1 MQLVS
6 SRCSAA
12 EGPADDGVRRVPG
25 PERGSVL
32 WLQQLMGRAVL
43 GPEKQHLGH
52 VRDLAVRRTRAGALV
67 SGVVVDAGGEQF
79 LVPAES
85 VRTWGEAG
93 VVVLLLT
100 SRGRCRRRNEV
111 LLAADLLGQPVLG
124 GADGRLPRIT
134 DVALR
139 CTADGWA
146 VEAVDTRGP
155 FRRLLRASRRVIDWD
170 VLVARPVLTR
180 PAASTDEGPVHDT
193 TTSREHPQRLLD
205 GRPGDTDESKV
216 QFLDPAAAAQPRVG
230 TRAAARPRRW
240 RAQRR
245 CHR

>member
-1 MQLVS
+1 MGGNPCSRAYRLPCPPARRRYLGLLPPLARRSAAVPVLSRPGSASGSLLEEKVQLVS

-25 PERGSVL
+25 PERGGVL

-52 VRDLAVRRTRAGALV
+52 VRDLAVRRSRAGALV

-93 VVVLLLT
+93 VALLLLT

-111 LLAADLLGQPVLG
+111 FLAADLLGQPVLG

-170 VLVARPVLTR
+170 VLVARRVLTR
-180 PAASTDEGPVHDT
+180 PVAVH
-193 TTSREHPQRLLD
+193 RR
-205 GRPGDTDESKV
+205 
-216 QFLDPAAAAQPRVG
+216 
-230 TRAAARPRRW
+230 RAGA
-240 RAQRR
+240 
-245 CHR
+245 